1 MALKAQGSGCVA
13 GCGGSALAPQPE
25 RRHAASPARLSR
37 SILTVMAVAFAAV
50 LFVVVIG
57 EWLGWLENY
66 TDRLPWPIGLLLV
79 GALGYPVL
87 RNVVRAALRR
97 RITSHTLMTAG
108 LGAALAVGQWPTALL
123 IVFFMRL
130 GEYLES
136 FTARRARRALQDL
149 TRMAPQKARVE
160 RGGREVEVPARDV
173 QPGEIVVVRPG
184 EKLPADGEVLSGH
197 ATVNQSAITGESMPV
212 EVGPGDKVF
221 AATIA
226 SSGSLRVRATQ
237 VGSDTTFGKIL
248 RLVEEAET
256 HRAEVQR
263 VADRFSTWFLP
274 FVASLAALTF
284 LMRGDAMA
292 TAAVLVVAC
301 SCSFALATPIAVVAA
316 IGAAARR
323 GVIVKGGKYLEAL
336 ARADVL
342 LVDKTGTLTYG
353 RPAITD
359 VIPLGR
365 ATESLVLEAAA
376 AAEKYS
382 EHPLAR
388 AVVAE
393 AERRGI
399 APGEPR
405 DFVAVPGLGVRARVN
420 GRVVAVGSLRLPAG
434 AHAAALRDE
443 LEAQGKTVLLVTA
456 DEEPLG
462 IIAAADTVRA
472 EVPEALAAART
483 HGLHPIE
490 LLTGD
495 NERVAAALA
504 AQLGVSYRAHLLPE
518 DKIAVV
524 RRYQRQ
530 GKTVVMV
537 GDGVNDAPALAQA
550 DVGIAMGA
558 AGADVAVEAAHIAIM
573 RDDWSLVP
581 EIIHLARRTL
591 RVIKLN
597 LAFTAVYNLTGLTL
611 AALGLLP
618 PALAAAAQSLPDV
631 VILGNS
637 SRLLRAGR
645 GPTSPCSAKRDRG
658 SRRPAAEARPG

>member
-1 MALKAQGSGCVA
+1 MAVKPRGTACGA
-13 GCGGSALAPQPE
+13 GCGGRGVPPASTE
-25 RRHAASPARLSR
+25 FDAASPGRLIR
-37 SILTVMAVAFAAV
+37 SVLTLLAVTFAAV
-50 LFVVVIG
+50 LFVVVVG
-57 EWLGWLENY
+57 EWLGLLESY
-66 TDRLPWPIGLLLV
+66 TRRVPWPIGLLLV
-79 GALGYPVL
+79 GAIGYPVL
-87 RNVVRAALRR
+87 RNVVRAALKR

-108 LGAALAVGQWPTALL
+108 LGAALAVGQWPTAVL

-130 GEYLES
+130 GSYVES
-136 FTARRARRALQDL
+136 FTTRRARRALRDL
-149 TRMAPQKARVE
+149 ACMAPQKARVE
-160 RGGREVEVPARDV
+160 RGGKEVEVRALEV

-184 EKLPADGEVLSGH
+184 EKIPADGEVVSGH

-212 EVGPGDKVF
+212 EVGPGDRVF

-237 VGSDTTFGKIL
+237 VGSDTTFGRIL

-263 VADRFSTWFLP
+263 VADRFATWFLP
-274 FVASLAALTF
+274 FVAGIAALTF
-284 LMRGDAMA
+284 LIGGDAMA

-301 SCSFALATPIAVVAA
+301 SCSFALATPIALVAA

-359 VIPLGR
+359 VIPLQPV
-365 ATESLVLEAAA
+365 AESFVLEMAAG
-376 AAEKYS
+376 AEKYS
-382 EHPLAR
+382 EHPLGR

-399 APGEPR
+399 APAEPR
-405 DFVAVPGLGVRARVN
+405 EFVAIPGLGVRARVD
-420 GRVVAVGSLRLPAG
+420 GRVVTVGSRRMPA
-434 AHAAALRDE
+434 ATSAASAGDE

-456 DEEPLG
+456 DDELLG
-462 IIAAADTVRA
+462 VIAAADTARE
-472 EVPEALAAART
+472 EVPEALAAVREL
-483 HGLHPIE
+483 GLDHIE

-504 AQLGVSYRAHLLPE
+504 SQLGVAYRANLLPE

-524 RRYQRQ
+524 RRYQQQ
-530 GKTVVMV
+530 GKTVIMV

-550 DVGIAMGA
+550 HVGIAMGA
-558 AGADVAVEAAHIAIM
+558 AGADVAVEAAHIAVM

-581 EIIHLARRTL
+581 EMIRLARRTM

-597 LAFTAVYNLTGLTL
+597 LGFTAVYNLTGLTL

-618 PALAAAAQSLPDV
+618 PALAAAAQSLPDL

-637 SRLLRAGR
+637 SRLLRA
-645 GPTSPCSAKRDRG
+645 
-658 SRRPAAEARPG
+658 RPARF